1 MYVYDEYD
9 QRIIEDRVKQFRDQ
23 TRRYL
28 AGELSEEEFRPLRLQ
43 NGLYIQRFAPMLR
56 VAVPYG
62 QLTSRQTRMMAKI
75 ARDYDKGYA
84 HISTRQ
90 NVQFNWP
97 AVEDIPDILAEL
109 ATVQM
114 HAIQTSGNCLR
125 NVTTDQFAGVA
136 ADEVIDPRPWCEI
149 VRQWTTFHP
158 EFAYLPRKFKIAV
171 NGSTADRAAIEVHD
185 IGLEPVHNAA
195 GELGFR
201 VLVGGGLGRTPVVG
215 AFINE
220 FLPWQDLLSYLDA
233 ILRVY
238 NRYGRRDNKYKARIK
253 ILVKALTPEVFA
265 QKVDAEMVHLRGGQ
279 TTLTEAEL
287 HRVAKHFVDP
297 DYKALD
303 NQTAALAELDKEH
316 PGFARWRT
324 RNTLAHKKPGYVAVT
339 LSLKPTGVAPGDITD
354 KQLDAVADLA
364 DRYSFGQLRTSH
376 EQNIILAD
384 VEQSQ
389 LFALWGELRE
399 GGFATPNIGL
409 LTDIICCPG
418 GDFCSLANAKS
429 IPIAE
434 SIQRRFDDLD
444 YLFDIGELDLNISGC
459 MNACGHH
466 HVGHIGILGV
476 DKKGEEF
483 YQVSLGGSA
492 SRDASLG
499 KILGPSFA
507 QEAMPDVISK
517 LIDVYVEQRTEDER
531 LSTPTSVLAS
541 TSSRNASMQRIIKN
555 NAVVDETWHLLPK
568 DFNIDDI
575 SNCDDLIVPLQLWRE
590 HSRMLKAR
598 DGGLGVWLDA
608 DEEAEEIGEDVAE
621 FQVIALNFP
630 AFTDGRNY
638 SNARL
643 LRDRYGFKGELRAI
657 GDVLRDQLFYMHRC
671 GFDAFAVRA
680 DKDPY
685 EALEGLKD
693 FSVTYQAA
701 TDEPLP
707 LFRRR

>member
-62 QLTSRQTRMMAKI
+62 QLNATQARMLAKI

-97 AVEDIPDILAEL
+97 ALEDIPDILAEL

-125 NVTTDQFAGVA
+125 NTTTDQFAGVA
-136 ADEVIDPRPWCEI
+136 QDEVVDPRPWCEI

-158 EFAYLPRKFKIAV
+158 EFAFLPRKFKIAI
-171 NGSTADRAAIEVHD
+171 NGSKQDRAAIEVHD
-185 IGLEPVHNAA
+185 IGLEPVYNAA

-220 FLPWQDLLSYLDA
+220 FLPWQDLISYLDA

-265 QKVDAEMVHLRGGQ
+265 EKVKAEMVHLRGGAS
-279 TTLTEAEL
+279 TLTEAEVQ
-287 HRVAKHFVDP
+287 RVSRHFVDP
-297 DYKALD
+297 AYQALD
-303 NQTAALAELDKEH
+303 DVDYATLDQEH
-316 PGFARWRT
+316 PGFARWRS
-324 RNTLAHKKPGYVAVT
+324 RNTRAHKRPGYVAVT
-339 LSLKPTGVAPGDITD
+339 LSLKPTGVAPGDLTD
-354 KQLDAVADLA
+354 QQLDAVADLA
-364 DRYSFGQLRTSH
+364 ERYSFGFLRTSH

-384 VEQSQ
+384 VEQRQ
-389 LFALWGELRE
+389 LHALWLELRE
-399 GGFATPNIGL
+399 QGFATPNIGL

-483 YQVSLGGSA
+483 YQVSLGGNA
-492 SRDASLG
+492 ARDASLG

-507 QEAMPDVISK
+507 QDEMADVIEK
-517 LIDVYVEQRTEDER
+517 LIGVYVEKRTEDER
-531 LSTPTSVLAS
+531 FIDTY
-541 TSSRNASMQRIIKN
+541 QRIG
-555 NAVVDETWHLLPK
+555 
-568 DFNIDDI
+568 ID
-575 SNCDDLIVPLQLWRE
+575 P
-590 HSRMLKAR
+590 
-598 DGGLGVWLDA
+598 
-608 DEEAEEIGEDVAE
+608 
-621 FQVIALNFP
+621 
-630 AFTDGRNY
+630 
-638 SNARL
+638 
-643 LRDRYGFKGELRAI
+643 FKER
-657 GDVLRDQLFYMHRC
+657 VY
-671 GFDAFAVRA
+671 
-680 DKDPY
+680 
-685 EALEGLKD
+685 
-693 FSVTYQAA
+693 AA
-701 TDEPLP
+701 NH
-707 LFRRR
+707 

>member
-62 QLTSRQTRMMAKI
+62 QLNATQVRTLARI

-90 NVQFNWP
+90 NVQYNWP
-97 AVEDIPDILAEL
+97 ALEDIPDILAEL

-125 NVTTDQFAGVA
+125 NTTTDQFAGVA
-136 ADEVIDPRPWCEI
+136 ADEIVDPRPWCEI

-158 EFAYLPRKFKIAV
+158 EFAYLPRKFKIAI
-171 NGSTADRAAIEVHD
+171 NGSQEDRAAIEVHD
-185 IGLEPVHNAA
+185 IGLEPVRNAA

-215 AFINE
+215 SFINE
-220 FLPWQDLLSYLDA
+220 FLPWQDLISYLDA

-265 QKVDAEMVHLRGGQ
+265 EKVEAEMVHLRGGN
-279 TTLTEAEL
+279 TTLTEAEVE
-287 HRVAKHFVDP
+287 RVSRHFVDP
-297 DYKALD
+297 AYQALD
-303 NQTAALAELDKEH
+303 NVDYAELDQQF
-316 PGFARWRT
+316 PGFARWRS
-324 RNTLAHKKPGYVAVT
+324 RNTRAHKRPGYVAVT
-339 LSLKPTGVAPGDITD
+339 LSLKPTGVAPGDLTD

-364 DRYSFGQLRTSH
+364 ERYSFGFLRTSH

-384 VEQSQ
+384 VEQRQ
-389 LFALWGELRE
+389 LHALWQELRE
-399 GGFATPNIGL
+399 SGFATPNIGL

-418 GDFCSLANAKS
+418 GDYCSLANAKS

-444 YLFDIGELDLNISGC
+444 YLFDIGEIDLNISGC

-483 YQVSLGGSA
+483 YQVSLGGNA
-492 SRDASLG
+492 ARDASLG

-507 QEAMPDVISK
+507 QDQMADVIEK
-517 LIDVYVEQRTEDER
+517 LIDVYVERRTEEER
-531 LSTPTSVLAS
+531 FIDTY
-541 TSSRNASMQRIIKN
+541 QRIG
-555 NAVVDETWHLLPK
+555 
-568 DFNIDDI
+568 ID
-575 SNCDDLIVPLQLWRE
+575 P
-590 HSRMLKAR
+590 
-598 DGGLGVWLDA
+598 
-608 DEEAEEIGEDVAE
+608 
-621 FQVIALNFP
+621 
-630 AFTDGRNY
+630 
-638 SNARL
+638 
-643 LRDRYGFKGELRAI
+643 FKER
-657 GDVLRDQLFYMHRC
+657 VY
-671 GFDAFAVRA
+671 
-680 DKDPY
+680 
-685 EALEGLKD
+685 
-693 FSVTYQAA
+693 AA
-701 TDEPLP
+701 NH
-707 LFRRR
+707 